1 MIEIKRKSIDKQQ
14 WAAMFEF
21 LDEQDI
27 NYSIFFVFTDE
38 EREQVLK
45 NFQGHTK

>member
-1 MIEIKRKSIDKQQ
+1 MIEIKRKSIDKKQ

-27 NYSIFFVFTDE
+27 NYE

-45 NFQGHTK
+45 NFRGHTK